1 MAVTFPISNE
11 FIEYRI
17 EQHKYFL
24 TDNAIE
30 NLLNIDLSI
39 KLKTAEEKTVFLN
52 QVTATFYNWLYGY
65 VRPELIRVV
74 EFRIANNFSDG
85 DVGIPY
91 FDAIQESLLAQAYY
105 LITFDGD
112 LKSMDL
118 YDKKFMIAP
127 QAKTI
132 AIASTIATKQ
142 RIGSRISDDDYRS
155 NY

>member
-11 FIEYRI
+11 FMRWDTV
-17 EQHKYFL
+17 QHKYFL
-24 TDNAIE
+24 TDNAIN
-30 NLLNIDLSI
+30 NLLNIDLGI
-39 KLKTAEEKTVFLN
+39 KLKSAEEKAVFIN
-52 QVTATFYNWLYGY
+52 QVTWTFTAWLYSY

-91 FDAIQESLLAQAYY
+91 FDAMQECLIAQAYY

-112 LKSMDL
+112 LKAMDL
-118 YDKKFMIAP
+118 HDKKFMIAP
-127 QAKTI
+127 QAKMT
-132 AIASTIATKQ
+132 AIASTMATKQ
-142 RIGSRISDDDYRS
+142 RLGSRISDDDYRS

>member
-11 FIEYRI
+11 FIEYKI
-17 EQHKYFL
+17 DQHKYFL

-39 KLKTAEEKTVFLN
+39 KLKSAEEKTVFLN
-52 QVTATFYNWLYGY
+52 QVTWTFYNWLYGY

-91 FDAIQESLLAQAYY
+91 FDAIQEALLAQAYY

-118 YDKKFMIAP
+118 HDKKFMIAP

-132 AIASTIATKQ
+132 ARASTMATKQ
-142 RIGSRISDDDYRS
+142 RLGARITTDDYRS

>member
-11 FIEYRI
+11 FIEYNI
-17 EQHKYFL
+17 DQHKYFL

-30 NLLNIDLSI
+30 NLLNIDLST
-39 KLKTAEEKTVFLN
+39 KLKSAEEKTVFLN
-52 QVTATFYNWLYGY
+52 QVTWTFYNWLYGY

-74 EFRIANNFSDG
+74 EWRIANNFSDG

-91 FDAIQESLLAQAYY
+91 FDAMQECLIAQAYY

-118 YDKKFMIAP
+118 HDKKFMIAP

-132 AIASTIATKQ
+132 ARASTMATKQ
-142 RIGSRISDDDYRS
+142 RLGARITTDDYRS